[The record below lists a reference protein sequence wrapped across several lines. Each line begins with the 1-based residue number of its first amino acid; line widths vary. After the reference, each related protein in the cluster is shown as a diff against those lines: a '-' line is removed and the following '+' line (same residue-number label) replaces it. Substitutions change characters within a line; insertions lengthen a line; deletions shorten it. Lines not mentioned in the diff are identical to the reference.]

1 MEIDMKT
8 FMITTVLAASVSLS
22 ACSKVEAPTKAAD
35 VKVSVPD
42 VKAPATN
49 VMAAEAMTT
58 KTKAVLVYADW
69 CGSCKVL
76 DPKIQKVKSMGG
88 VPGVDFVTLD
98 YTLKDADVFYAQAD
112 EAGVGKA
119 VRDYLDG
126 TIKTGVL
133 LLVDLDDEKV
143 IGKVTKTSE
152 ADEIVTAL
160 KTAVSAS

>member
-1 MEIDMKT
+1 MKKL
-8 FMITTVLAASVSLS
+8 MITALLATSTALV
-22 ACSKVEAPTKAAD
+22 ACSKAEAPKAAD
-35 VKVSVPD
+35 VKVSTPD
-42 VKAPATN
+42 VKQMTAD
-49 VMAAEAMTT
+49 VMDT

-76 DPKIQKVKSMGG
+76 DPKVQKAKSMGAI
-88 VPGVDFVTLD
+88 PGLDFVTLD
-98 YTLKDADVFYAQAD
+98 YTNKDPNVFYAQAD

-133 LLVDLDDEKV
+133 LLVDMDDEKV

-152 ADEIVTAL
+152 AGDIVMAL
-160 KTAVSAS
+160 KKAVSES